1 MSRFF
6 SRRFDSLA
14 AYTPG
19 EQPQDQNYIKLNTNE
34 SPFEPSPSVIE
45 AVNNAEVAKLR
56 LYSDPECKLTVRAIA
71 DYYGVSS
78 KNVVLGNGSDE
89 ILSFIFQA
97 FCDKDTPVA
106 YPDISYGF
114 YSVFAQL
121 YGLESQ
127 VVPLADDYSLNVED
141 YCGINKTVVIA
152 NPNAPTGMA
161 VSLSDIEKILV
172 SNPDNIV
179 VIDEAYVDFGADSA
193 VSLVGKYDN
202 LIVVQTFS
210 KSRQLAG
217 ARLGFAIANE
227 DIITDLNTVRFSTNP
242 YNINRLTLLAGEAAI
257 TDKAYF
263 ESTRSQIIAN
273 REYTADELKKR
284 GFRVLDSKTN
294 FLFAAH
300 CTAGGEAL
308 YKALKADGILVRYFN
323 KPRLS
328 DFLRITIGTRE
339 QMDALLDSL
348 DKILSGKDDN
358 DA

>member
-6 SRRFDSLA
+6 SHRFDALE

-19 EQPQDQNYIKLNTNE
+19 EQPQDRQFIKLNTNE
-34 SPFEPSPSVIE
+34 SPFDPSPAVLE
-45 AVNNAEVAKLR
+45 AVSGAEVAKLR
-56 LYSDPECKLTVRAIA
+56 LYSDPECRLTVKAIA
-71 DYYGVSS
+71 DYYGVGER
-78 KNVVLGNGSDE
+78 NVVLGNGSDE

-106 YPDISYGF
+106 FPDISYGF
-114 YSVFAQL
+114 YSVFADL
-121 YGLESQ
+121 YGLEAQ
-127 VVPLADDYSLNVED
+127 VIPLKDDYSLDVND
-141 YCGINKTVVIA
+141 YCGIHKTVVIA

-161 VSLSDIEKILV
+161 VSLEDIEKILV

-193 VSLVGKYDN
+193 VELTRKYDN

-217 ARLGFAIANE
+217 ARLGFAVANE
-227 DIITDLNTVRFSTNP
+227 AIIADLNTIRFSTNP

-257 TDKAYF
+257 KDKPYF
-263 ESTRSQIIAN
+263 EKTRQQIIEN
-273 REYTADELKKR
+273 REYTVAELNKR

-294 FLFAAH
+294 FVFAAH
-300 CTAGGEAL
+300 NTAGGEEL
-308 YKALKADGILVRYFN
+308 YKKLKDMGILVRFFN
-323 KPRLS
+323 KARLS

-339 QMDALLDSL
+339 QMDALLDAL
-348 DKILSGKDDN
+348 DIILSGKDDKN
-358 DA
+358 A

>member
-34 SPFEPSPSVIE
+34 SPFEPSPKVIE
-45 AVNNAEVAKLR
+45 ALNNSEVAKLR
-56 LYSDPECKLTVRAIA
+56 LYSDPECKLTVKAIA
-71 DYYGVSS
+71 DYYGVES

-121 YGLESQ
+121 YGLESH
-127 VVPLADDYSLNVED
+127 VIPLKEDYSIDVDD
-141 YCGINKTVVIA
+141 YCGIGKTVIIA
-152 NPNAPTGMA
+152 NPNAPTGIA
-161 VSLSDIEKILV
+161 LSLADIEKILV
-172 SNPDNIV
+172 SNPDNV
-179 VIDEAYVDFGADSA
+179 VVVDEAYVDFGADSA
-193 VSLVGKYDN
+193 VNLTRKYDN

-227 DIITDLNTVRFSTNP
+227 DIITDLNTIRFSTNP

-257 TDKAYF
+257 NDKDYF
-263 ESTRSQIIAN
+263 ENTRAKIIAN
-273 REYTADELKKR
+273 REYTALELKKR

-300 CTAGGEAL
+300 NTAGGEML

-339 QMDALLDSL
+339 QMDALLTSL

>member
-34 SPFEPSPSVIE
+34 SPFAPSPAVIE
-45 AVNNAEVAKLR
+45 AVNDVEVAKLR
-56 LYSDPECKLTVRAIA
+56 LYSDPECKLTVKAIA
-71 DYYGVSS
+71 EYYGVQS

-127 VVPLADDYSLNVED
+127 VVPLRDDYSLNVED

-193 VSLVGKYDN
+193 VSLVDKYDN

-227 DIITDLNTVRFSTNP
+227 EIITDLNTVRFSTNP

-257 TDKAYF
+257 KDKVYF
-263 ESTRSQIIAN
+263 DQTRSQIIAN

-300 CTAGGEAL
+300 CSTGGEAL

-339 QMDALLDSL
+339 QMDALLTSL

>member
-6 SRRFDSLA
+6 SRRFDSLT

-19 EQPQDQNYIKLNTNE
+19 EQPQDRQFIKLNTNE
-34 SPFEPSPSVIE
+34 SPFEPSPKVIE
-45 AVNNAEVAKLR
+45 AISSDEVSKLR
-56 LYSDPECKLTVRAIA
+56 LYSDPECKRTVQAIA
-71 DYYGVSS
+71 DYYGVESC
-78 KNVVLGNGSDE
+78 NVVLGNGSDE

-106 YPDISYGF
+106 FPDISYGF

-121 YGLESQ
+121 YGLDAQ
-127 VVPLADDYSLNVED
+127 VIPLKEDYSLDASD
-141 YCGINKTVVIA
+141 YCGIGKTVVIA

-161 VSLSDIEKILV
+161 ISLEDIERILV
-172 SNPDNIV
+172 SNPDNVV
-179 VIDEAYVDFGADSA
+179 VIDEAYVDFGAASA
-193 VSLVGKYDN
+193 VSLVNKYDN

-227 DIITDLNTVRFSTNP
+227 AIITDLNTVRFSTNP

-257 TDKAYF
+257 NDKAYF
-263 ESTRSQIIAN
+263 ESTRQQIIEN
-273 REYTADELKKR
+273 REYTVVELEKR
-284 GFRVLDSKTN
+284 GFSVLDSKTN
-294 FLFAAH
+294 FVFAAH
-300 CTAGGEAL
+300 RKADGEEL

-328 DFLRITIGTRE
+328 DYLRITIGTRE
-339 QMDALLDSL
+339 QMDALLSSL
-348 DKILSGKDDN
+348 DSIL
-358 DA
+358 AERE

>member
-6 SRRFDSLA
+6 SRRFDTLA

-34 SPFEPSPSVIE
+34 SPFEPSPDVLQ
-45 AVNNAEVAKLR
+45 ALNNTEVAKLR
-56 LYSDPECKLTVRAIA
+56 LYSDPECKCTVKAVA
-71 DYYGVSS
+71 DYCGVES

-97 FCDKDTPVA
+97 YCDKDTPVA

-121 YGLESQ
+121 YGIESQ
-127 VVPLADDYSLNVED
+127 VIPLKEDYSLCVDD
-141 YCGINKTVVIA
+141 YCGLNKTIVIA

-161 VSLSDIEKILV
+161 ISLSDIEKILL

-179 VIDEAYVDFGADSA
+179 VIDEAYVDFGAESA
-193 VSLVGKYDN
+193 VGLTKKYNN

-217 ARLGFAIANE
+217 ARLGFAVAHE

-257 TDKAYF
+257 KDTDYF
-263 ESTRSQIIAN
+263 ETTRNRIIAN
-273 REYTADELKKR
+273 REYTACELRKR
-284 GFRVLDSKTN
+284 GFRVLDSKAN

-300 CTAGGEAL
+300 ETAAGESL

-328 DFLRITIGTRE
+328 DFLRITVGTKE
-339 QMDALLDSL
+339 QMEALLDSL
-348 DKILSGKDDN
+348 DKILDRKDDE

>member
-6 SRRFDSLA
+6 SHRFDALE

-19 EQPQDQNYIKLNTNE
+19 EQPQDRQFIKLNTNE
-34 SPFEPSPSVIE
+34 SPFDPSPAVLE
-45 AVNNAEVAKLR
+45 AVSGAEVAKLR
-56 LYSDPECKLTVRAIA
+56 LYSDPECRLTVKAIA
-71 DYYGVSS
+71 DYYGVGER
-78 KNVVLGNGSDE
+78 NVVLGNGSDE

-106 YPDISYGF
+106 FPDISYGF
-114 YSVFAQL
+114 YSVFADL
-121 YGLESQ
+121 YGLETQ
-127 VVPLADDYSLNVED
+127 VIPLKDDYSLDVND
-141 YCGINKTVVIA
+141 YCGIHKTVVIA

-161 VSLSDIEKILV
+161 VSLEDIEKILI

-193 VSLVGKYDN
+193 VELTKKYDN

-217 ARLGFAIANE
+217 ARLGFAVSNEAIIA
-227 DIITDLNTVRFSTNP
+227 DLNTIRFSTNP

-257 TDKAYF
+257 KDKAYF
-263 ESTRSQIIAN
+263 EKTRNQIIEN
-273 REYTADELKKR
+273 RAYTVDELKNR

-294 FLFAAH
+294 FVFAAH
-300 CTAGGEAL
+300 NTVSGEEL
-308 YKALKADGILVRYFN
+308 YQKLKDSGILVRFFN
-323 KPRLS
+323 KDRLS

-339 QMDALLDSL
+339 QMDALLDAL
-348 DKILSGKDDN
+348 DVILSGKDDKN
-358 DA
+358 A